1 MTSHR
6 HFSTL
11 VAMHPNILIIDDDRE
26 LCALLADFLKLEGF
40 STSAV
45 HDGAEA
51 VGHCREGGYDAIVLD
66 VMLPGLQGLEVLR
79 KLREFSNT
87 PILMLTAR
95 GEDTDRIVGL
105 EMGADDY
112 LPKPCNPR
120 ELAAR
125 LRAILRRFESAAG
138 QSRASEICVGGT
150 RINTADRSASHGDL
164 DLELTS
170 AEFNVLQVLLGRA
183 GSVVDK
189 ETLCREALGRPLAA
203 YDRSVDV
210 HVSKIRKKLA
220 ACGGE
225 GLIVSVRGAGYQFRL
240 LDEES
245 DR

>member
-1 MTSHR
+1 MTTATA
-6 HFSTL
+6 FYTL
-11 VAMHPNILIIDDDRE
+11 FAMAPNILIIDDDRE
-26 LCALLADFLKLEGF
+26 LCGLLADFLNLEGF
-40 STSAV
+40 QADAV

-51 VGHCREGGYDAIVLD
+51 VTHCRDNLYDAIVLD

-79 KLREFSNT
+79 KLREFSDT

-125 LRAILRRFESAAG
+125 LRAILRRVESRKEPDTPALITVGATSITAANRSAQYAG
-138 QSRASEICVGGT
+138 Q
-150 RINTADRSASHGDL
+150 DL
-164 DLELTS
+164 QLTS

-189 ETLCREALGRPLAA
+189 ETLCREALGRPLSA
-203 YDRSVDV
+203 YDRSIDV

-220 ACGGE
+220 SHGGE
-225 GLIVSVRGAGYQFRL
+225 GLIVSVRGIGYQFTL
-240 LDEES
+240 S
-245 DR
+245 SGNGPS